1 MAKAKIGGITVE
13 IGADTSDLSKKLKDV
28 NAESKKTT
36 SELKSIDAA
45 LKQAPNSVELWRQKQ
60 EALAKSVE
68 NSKKKLEALNSEQEN
83 LKKGLENGTVTEEA
97 YKAFQRE
104 IEITKGQIES
114 AEKALK
120 DFTDTENKA
129 GAAAKTTGSDL
140 EKSGKDAENSSE
152 GYTMLKN
159 AVANLATDGFEKLMA
174 AAKDAWAEID
184 EGYDT
189 IITKTGATGK
199 QLEELQSVA
208 DNVYKSMPVE
218 MTDTADAI
226 GEINTRLQLEGE
238 ELEAL
243 TTDFLK
249 YSSIN
254 DTQVAS
260 SVRNV
265 SGIMKAFQEDTKN
278 TSNVLDVLTDVSQR
292 TGKEIGSLE
301 SELLSN
307 AATFKEMDLDI
318 RQSAELLGQ
327 FEANGIE
334 ASTALAGLK
343 KAQQNATAEGKT
355 MTEVLGD
362 VIDNI
367 KNAENETEALQIA
380 TDTFGKKGAAAMA
393 QAVREQRFSLDDLKS
408 GYEDMRDVV
417 SDTFEATQDAPDRA
431 KIALNNLKLELAKLA
446 EAVLPKIEK
455 FVKGGVE
462 NLPKIEKTIKNSI
475 PLIKAVGAAYASWKI
490 ASTAADGVKALKNLT
505 TGMQSTEKAAKG
517 LTGALNSGTLIAVSA
532 LAGAIGEVII
542 GMKKA
547 HDEYVPMAERI
558 DKKVT
563 AAFEDQKKAIDDVN
577 DSLTD
582 IDSGFKDA
590 ANSADYE
597 AERAQTLWQELKS
610 LADESGKVKDADKK
624 RAEYIANE
632 LSEAL
637 GTEITLT
644 GNQITNYQNLQNEL
658 DKVIEKKKAS
668 AYLDAYTASAG
679 EMAKNKA
686 TVYSQYLD
694 AYSQEQAALEEFNK
708 LSQERYGK
716 TMTPSEFQE
725 LMSSTYGKNDV
736 WNTIDARM
744 AYLAG
749 TKDKPEG
756 AYQTASAN
764 RQALEKQYEEIKQ
777 WFDRLEDAEKAFSEE
792 EYKEVEKR
800 LYAQKDA
807 DSEKLKSAKTWTSEA
822 EEAFQNSLRKIQGAF
837 KLAKE
842 TDARLIQSDV
852 NELIKMLTDAAD
864 AGLGA
869 GNKSVG
875 EIFTDDIK
883 NNIQDMLDAGFDI
896 SELAKWAKNSGIDI
910 GDVFDENYTKI
921 VQKQLDEGYSIYDL
935 LQWGANSGVDVGT
948 IFTDEFK
955 KKYEAQLNE
964 GFDITGF
971 TTWAAEKGK
980 DIGDVFGESFRDA
993 YTQYI
998 YAANNLVDKYSINSE
1013 SDARYWREH
1022 WRDTAESEEYFRNL
1036 GWHAAGGFI
1045 PTNSSGIVAEAGPE
1059 LLEVMNGGV
1068 RVTNLTPSGTNSA
1081 IGAGKGT
1088 TINNYYNS
1096 VKATVASKYDVYQ
1109 MAEDLDTAERRI
1121 NQGKGM

>member
-1 MAKAKIGGITVE
+1 MAKTKIGGITVE

-129 GAAAKTTGSDL
+129 GSAAKTTGSDL
-140 EKSGKDAENSSE
+140 EKSGKNAENSSE

-159 AVANLATDGFEKLMA
+159 AVANLATDGFEKLMKS
-174 AAKDAWAEID
+174 AKEAWQEID

-189 IITKTGATGK
+189 IIKKTGATGE
-199 QLEELQSVA
+199 QLEDLQTVA
-208 DNVYKSMPVE
+208 DNVYRSMPVE

-238 ELEAL
+238 ELESL

-505 TGMQSTEKAAKG
+505 TGMQSTEKAAQG

-532 LAGAIGEVII
+532 LAAAIGEVII

-590 ANSADYE
+590 ANSAEYE
-597 AERAQTLWQELKS
+597 AERAQALWQELKS
-610 LADESGKVKDADKK
+610 LADQSGKVKDADKK

-686 TVYSQYLD
+686 TVYSKYLD
-694 AYSQEQAALEEFNK
+694 AYSQEQAALSEFNR
-708 LSQERYGK
+708 LSQERYGRK
-716 TMTPSEFQE
+716 MTADEFQA

-744 AYLAG
+744 AELAG
-749 TKDKPEG
+749 T
-756 AYQTASAN
+756 ATTAGAN
-764 RQALEKQYEEIKQ
+764 RATLEKQYEEIRQ

-807 DSEKLKSAKTWTSEA
+807 DSEKLKSAKEWTSEA

-842 TDARLIQSDV
+842 TDARLAQSDV

-869 GNKSVG
+869 GKKSVG
-875 EIFTDDIK
+875 EIFSDDIK

-896 SELAKWAKNSGIDI
+896 SDLAKWAKNSGIDI
-910 GDVFDENYTKI
+910 ADVFDENYTKI

-980 DIGDVFGESFRDA
+980 DIGDVFGENFRSA

-998 YAANNLVDKYSINSE
+998 YGTNDLINEKSINSQ
-1013 SDARYWREH
+1013 SDYEALYGNGLRSMNY
-1022 WRDTAESEEYFRNL
+1022 
-1036 GWHAAGGFI
+1036 HAAGGFI

-1068 RVTNLTPSGTNSA
+1068 RVTNLTPSGTKSA

-1096 VKATVASKYDVYQ
+1096 VKAVVASKYDVYE

>member
-1 MAKAKIGGITVE
+1 MAKTKIGGITVE

-28 NAESKKTT
+28 NTESKKTT

-45 LKQAPNSVELWRQKQ
+45 LKQAPNSVELWKQKQ

-114 AEKALK
+114 AEKALQ
-120 DFTDTENKA
+120 DFTDSENKA

-140 EKSGKDAENSSE
+140 EKSGKEAESSSE

-189 IITKTGATGK
+189 IITKTRATGE

-292 TGKEIGSLE
+292 TGKEVSSLE

-307 AATFKEMDLDI
+307 ADTFKEMDLDI

-355 MTEVLGD
+355 MTEALGD
-362 VIDNI
+362 VLEGI
-367 KNAENETEALQIA
+367 KNAETETEALQIA

-417 SDTFEATQDAPDRA
+417 SDTFEATQDAPDKA

-505 TGMQSTEKAAKG
+505 TGMQSTDKAAHG
-517 LTGALNSGTLIAVSA
+517 LTGALNSGTLLAVSA
-532 LAGAIGEVII
+532 LATAIGEVII

-558 DKKVT
+558 DKKVK
-563 AAFEDQKKAIDDVN
+563 AAFEEQAAAIDKVN
-577 DSLTD
+577 ESLTD

-590 ANSADYE
+590 AESADYE
-597 AERAQTLWQELKS
+597 AERAQALWEELKS

-624 RAEYIANE
+624 RAEYITKE

-694 AYSQEQAALEEFNK
+694 AYSKEQAALEEFNK

-716 TMTPSEFQE
+716 TMTPDEFQS

-736 WNTIDARM
+736 WNTIDTRM
-744 AYLAG
+744 AELAG
-749 TKDKPEG
+749 TIT
-756 AYQTASAN
+756 TAGAN
-764 RQALEKQYEEIKQ
+764 RETLGKQYEEIEQ

-807 DSEKLKSAKTWTSEA
+807 DSEKLKSAKEWTSEA

-869 GNKSVG
+869 GKKSIG

-883 NNIQDMLDAGFDI
+883 SNVQDMLDAGFDI
-896 SELAKWAKNSGIDI
+896 SELAKWAKDSGIDI
-910 GDVFDENYTKI
+910 ADVFDESYTKI

-935 LQWGANSGVDVGT
+935 LQWGANSGIDVGA

-955 KKYEAQLNE
+955 KQYEKQLNE

-980 DIGDVFGESFRDA
+980 DIGDVFGENFRDA

-998 YAANNLVDKYSINSE
+998 YGVNDLINEQSINSQ
-1013 SDARYWREH
+1013 SDYEALYGSGIRSMNYTPH
-1022 WRDTAESEEYFRNL
+1022 
-1036 GWHAAGGFI
+1036 GAGGFI

-1068 RVTNLTPSGTNSA
+1068 RVTNLTPSSTNTPV
-1081 IGAGKGT
+1081 GAGKGT

>member
-1 MAKAKIGGITVE
+1 MAKTKIGGITVE

-140 EKSGKDAENSSE
+140 EKSGKDAESSSE

-159 AVANLATDGFEKLMA
+159 AVANLAADGFEKLMKS
-174 AAKDAWAEID
+174 AKEAWQEID

-189 IITKTGATGK
+189 IIKKTGATGE

-208 DNVYKSMPVE
+208 DNVYRSMPVE

-238 ELEAL
+238 ELESL

-249 YSSIN
+249 YASIN

-278 TSNVLDVLTDVSQR
+278 ASNVLDVLTDVSQR

-393 QAVREQRFSLDDLKS
+393 QAVREQRFSLDDLAA
-408 GYEDMRDVV
+408 GYEDMRNVV

-490 ASTAADGVKALKNLT
+490 ANTAADGVKALKNLT
-505 TGMQSTEKAAKG
+505 TGMQSTEKAAQG

-532 LAGAIGEVII
+532 LAAAIGEVII

-597 AERAQTLWQELKS
+597 AERAQALWQELKS
-610 LADESGKVKDADKK
+610 LADQSGKVKDADKK

-694 AYSQEQAALEEFNK
+694 AYSQEQAALSEFNR
-708 LSQERYGK
+708 LSQERYGRK
-716 TMTPSEFQE
+716 MTADEFQA

-744 AYLAG
+744 AELAG
-749 TKDKPEG
+749 T
-756 AYQTASAN
+756 ATTAGAN
-764 RQALEKQYEEIKQ
+764 RATLEKQYEEIRQ

-807 DSEKLKSAKTWTSEA
+807 DSEKLKSAKEWTSEA

-842 TDARLIQSDV
+842 TDARLAQSDV
-852 NELIKMLTDAAD
+852 NELIKMLTEAAD

-869 GNKSVG
+869 GKKSVG
-875 EIFTDDIK
+875 EIFSDDIK

-896 SELAKWAKNSGIDI
+896 SDLAKWAKNSGIDI
-910 GDVFDENYTKI
+910 ADVFDENYTKI

-980 DIGDVFGESFRDA
+980 DIGDVFGENFRSA

-998 YAANNLVDKYSINSE
+998 YGTNDLINEKSINSQ
-1013 SDARYWREH
+1013 SDYEALYGNGLRSMNY
-1022 WRDTAESEEYFRNL
+1022 
-1036 GWHAAGGFI
+1036 HAAGGFI

-1096 VKATVASKYDVYQ
+1096 VKAVVASKYDVYE

>member
-1 MAKAKIGGITVE
+1 MAKTKIGGITVE

-45 LKQAPNSVELWRQKQ
+45 LKQAPNSVELWKQKQ

-68 NSKKKLEALNSEQEN
+68 NSKKKLEALVSEQEN

-120 DFTDTENKA
+120 DFTESENKA
-129 GAAAKTTGSDL
+129 GSAAKTTGTEL
-140 EKSGKDAENSSE
+140 TKSGKDAESSSE

-159 AVANLATDGFEKLMA
+159 AVANLATDGFEKLLA
-174 AAKDAWAEID
+174 SAKEAWAEID
-184 EGYDT
+184 DGYDT
-189 IITKTGATGK
+189 IITKTGATGE
-199 QLEELQSVA
+199 QLEKLQTVA

-218 MTDTADAI
+218 MTDTAAAI

-238 ELEAL
+238 ELEDL
-243 TTDFLK
+243 TAYFLK
-249 YSSIN
+249 YSNIN
-254 DTQVAS
+254 KTQVSS

-292 TGKEIGSLE
+292 TGKEISSLE

-343 KAQQNATAEGKT
+343 KSQQNATAEGKT

-362 VIDNI
+362 VIDRI

-393 QAVREQRFSLDDLKS
+393 QAVREQRFSLDDLAA

-417 SDTFEATQDAPDRA
+417 NDTFEATQDAPDKA
-431 KIALNNLKLELAKLA
+431 KIALNNLKLELARLA

-455 FVKGGVE
+455 FVKGGVD

-475 PLIKAVGAAYASWKI
+475 PLIKAVGTAYASWKI

-563 AAFEDQKKAIDDVN
+563 AAFEEQKEAIDKVN

-597 AERAQTLWQELKS
+597 AERAKALWEELKS

-624 RAEYIANE
+624 RAEYISHE

-694 AYSQEQAALEEFNK
+694 AYSREQAAIDEFNK
-708 LSQERYGK
+708 LSQERYGR
-716 TMTPSEFQE
+716 TMTPSEFTG
-725 LMSSTYGKNDV
+725 LMNSTYDKNDV
-736 WNTIDARM
+736 WNTVDARM
-744 AYLAG
+744 AELAG
-749 TKDKPEG
+749 TIT
-756 AYQTASAN
+756 TAGSN
-764 RQALEKQYEEIKQ
+764 RMELEKQYEEIRQ

-807 DSEKLKSAKTWTSEA
+807 DSEKLKSAKEWTSEA

-842 TDARLIQSDV
+842 TDARLIQSDI

-869 GNKSVG
+869 GKKSIG

-896 SELAKWAKNSGIDI
+896 SELAKWAKDSGIDI
-910 GDVFDENYTKI
+910 ADVFDENYTKI
-921 VQKQLDEGYSIYDL
+921 VQKQLDDGYSIYDL
-935 LQWGANSGVDVGT
+935 LQWGANSGIDVGT
-948 IFTDEFK
+948 IFTEEFK
-955 KKYEAQLNE
+955 KKYEGQLNQ

-971 TTWAAEKGK
+971 SEWAAKNGAE
-980 DIGDVFGESFRDA
+980 IGNVFGENFRTA
-993 YTQYI
+993 YTQYLYSEDAGNDLI
-998 YAANNLVDKYSINSE
+998 NEKSINSQ
-1013 SDARYWREH
+1013 SDYEALYGNGLRSMNY
-1022 WRDTAESEEYFRNL
+1022 
-1036 GWHAAGGFI
+1036 HASGGFI
-1045 PTNSSGIVAEAGPE
+1045 PANSSGIVAEAGPE

-1068 RVTNLTPSGTNSA
+1068 RVTNLTPSSTNTSV
-1081 IGAGKGT
+1081 GAGT
-1088 TINNYYNS
+1088 TINNYFNS
-1096 VKATVASKYDVYQ
+1096 VKATIASKYDVYE
-1109 MAEDLDTAERRI
+1109 MAEDLDTAERRM
-1121 NQGKGM
+1121 NQGKGR